1 MREGCDAVIP
11 GMEVGA
17 PTRIDFFVAYM
28 VLYMQQRNAECGKRR
43 CVRSCVNVRCS
54 ATYSLYSYCIIGQ
67 AGLENEAIAFLSPL
81 WNFYGVQ
88 KMGKGEIVGII
99 VQIKVPMSI
108 MYC

>member
-1 MREGCDAVIP
+1 M
-11 GMEVGA
+11 
-17 PTRIDFFVAYM
+17 
-28 VLYMQQRNAECGKRR
+28 
-43 CVRSCVNVRCS
+43 
-54 ATYSLYSYCIIGQ
+54 SLYSYCIIGQ